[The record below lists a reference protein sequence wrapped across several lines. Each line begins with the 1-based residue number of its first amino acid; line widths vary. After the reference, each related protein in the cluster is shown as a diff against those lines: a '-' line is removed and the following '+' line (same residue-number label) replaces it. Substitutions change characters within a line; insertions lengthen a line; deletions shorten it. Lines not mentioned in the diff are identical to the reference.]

1 MAWEEQV
8 FSLLE
13 DLEQQAESMYAVER
27 GSELAD
33 RARSEYATV
42 TLAARLA
49 AGVGAP
55 ISLEV
60 RGVGRLTGV
69 LERVAAGW
77 LRIGV
82 AGQEWVVRT
91 SAVVE
96 VRGASP
102 RAVPEVAWSVA
113 DRVGVGSA
121 LRRLAD
127 EAQPCW
133 WHRLDGGRTEG
144 VPVRVGADFLEL
156 RSGAQGEGVLVAL
169 DALAAVVPV
178 GTAQVASR
186 S

>member
-60 RGVGRLTGV
+60 RGVGRLTGKLISWNAEAVTIESTV
-69 LERVAAGW
+69 LG
-77 LRIGV
+77 RINLK
-82 AGQEWVVRT
+82 
-91 SAVVE
+91 
-96 VRGASP
+96 
-102 RAVPEVAWSVA
+102 PEVI
-113 DRVGVGSA
+113 
-121 LRRLAD
+121 
-127 EAQPCW
+127 
-133 WHRLDGGRTEG
+133 T
-144 VPVRVGADFLEL
+144 
-156 RSGAQGEGVLVAL
+156 
-169 DALAAVVPV
+169 
-178 GTAQVASR
+178 QVQFR
-186 S
+186 

>member
-8 FSLLE
+8 FALLE

-27 GSELAD
+27 GLELAD
-33 RARSEYATV
+33 RARSEYASV

-49 AGVGAP
+49 AGVGRRLT
-55 ISLEV
+55 LEV
-60 RGVGRLTGV
+60 TGVGRLEGV
-69 LERVAAGW
+69 LDRVAAGW
-77 LRIGV
+77 LRV
-82 AGQEWVVRT
+82 ETAGQEWVVRT
-91 SAVVE
+91 SAVTE

-127 EAQPCW
+127 EAEPCW
-133 WHRLDGGRTEG
+133 WHRLDGARTEG
-144 VPVRVGADFLEL
+144 VPVRVGADFVEL
-156 RSGAQGEGVLVAL
+156 RSGATGEGVLVAL
-169 DALAAVVPV
+169 DALAAVTRV
-178 GTAQVASR
+178 GGPQVASR